1 MLALKSF
8 FILGAAT
15 LAAAS
20 LGDTCKTVSVN
31 DQGIMKASCGDG
43 KGGWNDAS
51 LDLNKCFKRSQDP
64 PLIYM
69 PDQDGSDV
77 TDCLKD
83 GPFDITTIKN
93 PSAIDTE
100 NFSIGGACL
109 KNGETLGLDSLQN
122 YNGNLAC

>member
-1 MLALKSF
+1 MVKGCTLTQSLHLLLSFKSTIMLALKSF

-31 DQGIMKASCGDG
+31 DQGIMEASCGDG

-64 PLIYM
+64 ALIYM
-69 PDQDGSDV
+69 PDQ
-77 TDCLKD
+77 
-83 GPFDITTIKN
+83 
-93 PSAIDTE
+93 E
-100 NFSIGGACL
+100 
-109 KNGETLGLDSLQN
+109 
-122 YNGNLAC
+122 